1 MAGETTA
8 TDVNGVQARVYE
20 RMKLRNAL
28 PGSSFLQREIP
39 FDGGAKRLGESYQF
53 GVVLQPPNGFTMAG
67 SAGNVTTLKQGRPM
81 LIKQASVVPFEMELR
96 EQYSFAALS
105 RAAEEGEGTLAG
117 ITGEILKAMKWASA
131 NRLEATMLLGQYSLA
146 TVESINTDSGTTVNV
161 VLTEA
166 STANGLWWANGKGAT
181 YDGFTSTTKNNGSGP
196 LIQQS
201 WTPATRTLNVSYTG
215 GTAANEIAA
224 GDVLYYE
231 GSWDGTTYYEMP
243 GLLAQ
248 AANTSGTSLGLSAAT
263 HPNWAGNTM
272 AVGGVISADVVEQ
285 MAGYLRDRGAEG
297 PLTLCVNSANYGRLM
312 SEVKTQRNFD
322 SSYSAEKAKVGV
334 KAIEYESDEVGTIR
348 VAIHKFLPNQYALLF
363 DPTSCGR
370 MGSSDL
376 SFGVPGSNIDAP
388 RWERVTGSTAAE
400 VLLFSDQATC
410 IKQPGH
416 AMVATGI
423 TS

>member
-1 MAGETTA
+1 
-8 TDVNGVQARVYE
+8 
-20 RMKLRNAL
+20 
-28 PGSSFLQREIP
+28 
-39 FDGGAKRLGESYQF
+39 
-53 GVVLQPPNGFTMAG
+53 
-67 SAGNVTTLKQGRPM
+67 
-81 LIKQASVVPFEMELR
+81 
-96 EQYSFAALS
+96 
-105 RAAEEGEGTLAG
+105 
-117 ITGEILKAMKWASA
+117 
-131 NRLEATMLLGQYSLA
+131 
-146 TVESINTDSGTTVNV
+146 
-161 VLTEA
+161 
-166 STANGLWWANGKGAT
+166 
-181 YDGFTSTTKNNGSGP
+181 
-196 LIQQS
+196 
-201 WTPATRTLNVSYTG
+201 
-215 GTAANEIAA
+215 
-224 GDVLYYE
+224 
-231 GSWDGTTYYEMP
+231 
-243 GLLAQ
+243 
-248 AANTSGTSLGLSAAT
+248 
-263 HPNWAGNTM
+263 M